1 MLKLF
6 LLKKWQGD
14 GQETDCIED
23 FRLRI
28 SSGFHIC
35 FWGIMYAIYNNFLY
49 GGCLSIKGGRVL
61 AIVIY

>member
-6 LLKKWQGD
+6 LLKKVVGD
-14 GQETDCIED
+14 GQETVSLIT

-28 SSGFHIC
+28 SSEFRIC